1 MCVYVGVVSFFC
13 FVFCLLLL
21 SKQILKMTRVFE
33 KTTTDLNLIK
43 AAFRNKTKYKL
54 KAV

>member
-1 MCVYVGVVSFFC
+1 MCIYVGAISSSSFGL
-13 FVFCLLLL
+13 LLLL
-21 SKQILKMTRVFE
+21 SKQIGKLTHIFE
-33 KTTTDLNLIK
+33 KNDLNLIK